1 MSAGEPTGSGAAGDR
16 AARGAGEAPAG
27 GTRGP
32 GEPGPRVL
40 LLHNRYRLRGGEERA
55 VELQVEAM
63 ARAGIEHR
71 VLYRD
76 SADAGSARA
85 ARAMLRGGEDEQDVA
100 DAVREFGADVVHV
113 HNMNPL
119 FGPRALTAARTAG
132 ARVIL
137 HLHNFRLFCSIAT
150 CFRDGAPCFRCRG
163 RFTLP
168 AVALN
173 CRGSLPESAVYAT
186 ALAVHQPDVLD
197 AVDRFVT
204 PSEYAR
210 GQLATLGLPPERV
223 TVLPNYVT
231 GFAERSKAGEGE
243 YAVAFGRLSA
253 EKGFDVA
260 IEAARISGVA
270 LKIAGDGPLA
280 AELRARTASITGR
293 VELLGRLDP
302 SRLAALLE
310 GAAMAVVPS
319 LGGDVMPY
327 AALEAMAAGLPVI
340 ASDSGSLPEIV
351 GAERCVPRG
360 DPAALAEVVAA
371 LHADPDHRRAEGEAA
386 LARTRERFGE
396 SRYMRDLT
404 SLYTSVG

>member
-1 MSAGEPTGSGAAGDR
+1 M
-16 AARGAGEAPAG
+16 
-27 GTRGP
+27 
-32 GEPGPRVL
+32 RVL
-40 LLHNRYRLRGGEERA
+40 VLHNRYRMRGGEERA
-55 VELQVEAM
+55 VELQLAAM
-63 ARAGIEHR
+63 ERAGIEHR
-71 VLYRD
+71 ALLRD
-76 SADAGSARA
+76 SSDAGAARA
-85 ARAMLRGGEDEQDVA
+85 ARAMLRGGEDPDQVGQ
-100 DAVREFGADVVHV
+100 AVRDFRADIVHV

-119 FGPRALTAARTAG
+119 FGPLALQAARDAG

-186 ALAVHQPDVLD
+186 ALAAHQPAVFD

-210 GQLATLGLPPERV
+210 GQLARLGLPAERV
-223 TVLPNYVT
+223 TVLPNYVSR
-231 GFAERSKAGEGE
+231 FADRSRAGEGE

-260 IEAARISGVA
+260 IEAARLSGVP

-280 AELRARTASITGR
+280 DELAARAAGAP
-293 VELLGRLDP
+293 VELLGRLDEP
-302 SRLAALLE
+302 GLTALLE
-310 GAAMAVVPS
+310 GASMALVPS
-319 LGGDVMPY
+319 LGGDVLPF

-340 ASDSGSLPEIV
+340 ASRSGSLPEIV
-351 GAERCVPRG
+351 GADRTVPRA
-360 DPAALAEVVAA
+360 DPPAVAHAMTA
-371 LHADPDHRRAEGEAA
+371 LHADPTRRHAEGDAS
-386 LARTRERFGE
+386 LARASELFGE
-396 SRYMRDLT
+396 PRYIDRLLGM
-404 SLYTSVG
+404 YTQGED